1 VPKLGIG
8 PMRRDQICR
17 GAATVIAREG
27 FTGATMRMVAEEA
40 GVSTGMLNH
49 YFANRQHL
57 LIQSLVF
64 VSERSHEQARASM
77 EGLPPGRARLD
88 AFLDS
93 MHQDLEAAET
103 WRVWLNAYGEAVHL
117 REVRHTMES
126 LLATWYGL
134 ISHAIEELVPDDV
147 DGEIPWTNRVDA
159 VLKGLALQ
167 AITAEVTLDGEQV
180 RGELIRTLFGG
191 ASAQSPPR
199 VQRPRPPLGAGV
211 A

>member
-1 VPKLGIG
+1 
-8 PMRRDQICR
+8 MRRDQICR

-49 YFANRQHL
+49 YFANRKHL
-57 LIQSLVF
+57 LTQSLVF
-64 VSERSHEQARASM
+64 VSERSYERARASM
-77 EGLPPGRARLD
+77 EDLPPGRARLD

-93 MHQDLEAAET
+93 MFHDREAADA
-103 WRVWLNAYGEAVHL
+103 WRVWVNAYGEAVHL
-117 REVRHTMES
+117 REVRLTMES

-134 ISHAIEELVPDDV
+134 ISHAIEELVPDDI
-147 DGEIPWTNRVDA
+147 DGEVPWTKRVDA

-167 AITAEVTLDGEQV
+167 AITAEVMLDGEQV
-180 RGELIRTLFGG
+180 RGELIRTLLGG
-191 ASAQSPPR
+191 ASVEPLLR
-199 VQRPRPPLGAGV
+199 VRRPRPPLGAGV